1 METVLLYI
9 LGSTFLISLIAF
21 VGVLTLFLKEKL
33 LNKILLVLVSLSA
46 GALIGGA
53 FLHLLPEAILKV
65 GADADAILNIFLYL
79 LLGFCIFFILEQFI
93 RWHHHH
99 GCHGEECNIKPFSY
113 LILISDGVHNFI
125 DGLII
130 AGSFVINPSVGI
142 VTTLAVALHEI
153 PQELGDFGVLV
164 YGGFDKTKALFLN
177 FISALTAILGGI
189 AGYFLSAWIEGS
201 AVYLLPFAAG
211 NFIYIAASD
220 LIPEIKHLE
229 NLKKSLL
236 HFVVF
241 LCGIGLMLLIKIIF
255 TD

>member
-1 METVLLYI
+1 MDSTLLYI

-33 LNKILLVLVSLSA
+33 LDKLLLVLVSLSA

-65 GADADAILNIFLYL
+65 GADADALLNIFLYL

-220 LIPEIKHLE
+220 LIPEIKHRE

-236 HFVVF
+236 HFAVF
-241 LCGIGLMLLIKIIF
+241 LSGIGLMLLIKIIF